1 MMNKET
7 AIVEIN
13 KILENFNRT
22 EQFEIID
29 GMLDNYQDEI
39 RANVDKTLSEMGI
52 SFEDLL
58 NGVVSDEDVIEV
70 KQ

>member
-1 MMNKET
+1 MNKET

-39 RANVDKTLSEMGI
+39 RANVDKTLSEM
-52 SFEDLL
+52 
-58 NGVVSDEDVIEV
+58 
-70 KQ
+70 

>member
-1 MMNKET
+1 MNKET